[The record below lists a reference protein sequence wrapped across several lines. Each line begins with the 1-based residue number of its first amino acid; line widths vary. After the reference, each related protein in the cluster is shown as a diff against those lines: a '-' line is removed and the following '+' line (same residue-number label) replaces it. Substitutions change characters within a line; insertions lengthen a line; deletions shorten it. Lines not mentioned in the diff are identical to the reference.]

1 MNSHNI
7 GFVCPST
14 SWGGLEMNVH
24 RLAVR
29 LKRRGHSVVLYGNPM
44 SILYQKLQAE
54 NIRVRPV
61 ISRSKFMDIFLA
73 FTLARMIKQDQADIV
88 VLHTNKN
95 FLLTTLAK
103 IVTRR
108 SFKFVYMQHMHV
120 GGTKKDWFHN
130 WEYGH
135 LDCWIAPLPGFKT
148 ILEQKTNLP
157 PHKIAVIPLGIEI
170 ERFTDG
176 KPERAEARRRLGLP
190 ADATIAG
197 VVGRLDPKKGQHI
210 LIEACHEVRREGHNL
225 QVLVVGDKTAGEE
238 TGYAEGLQQLTR
250 EHELQNFVHFRP
262 HLDEIEYAYAA
273 MDIFT
278 LTSKS
283 ETYGMVTLEAM
294 VSGLPVIGTSA
305 GGTRDIIDD
314 AHNGLLVRPYDAGHL
329 AEAIIRLLDEG
340 EFARGLARQA
350 RRDVIAKYSSHRQCD
365 MLEGLFARLMK

>member
-1 MNSHNI
+1 MTGYTI

-29 LKRRGHSVVLYGNPM
+29 LKRRGYRVVLYGNPL
-44 SILYQKLQAE
+44 SILYQKLQSE
-54 NIRVRPV
+54 NIRVRSV
-61 ISRSKFMDIFLA
+61 ISRSKFRDIFLA
-73 FTLARMIKQDQADIV
+73 FVLARMVRQDEVDIV
-88 VLHTNKN
+88 VLHLNRN

-103 IVTRR
+103 IIARR
-108 SFKFVYMQHMHV
+108 PFKFVYMQHMHV

-130 WEYGH
+130 WEYGK

-148 ILEQKTNLP
+148 ILGQKIKLP
-157 PHKIAVIPLGIEI
+157 PHKIEVIPLGIEV
-170 ERFTDG
+170 ECFTDS
-176 KPERAEARRRLGLP
+176 KPDRAEARLRLNLP
-190 ADATIAG
+190 ADVPVAG

-210 LIEACHEVRREGHNL
+210 LIEACHQVRQEGHDL
-225 QVLVVGDKTAGEE
+225 HVLLVGDKTASEE
-238 TGYAEGLQQLTR
+238 TGYAEQLQQLTR
-250 EHELQNFVHFRP
+250 DHELQDFVHFRP
-262 HLDEIEYAYAA
+262 HMDDIEYAYAA

-294 VSGLPVIGTSA
+294 ASTLPVIGTAA

-329 AEAIIRLLDEG
+329 AGAITRILTEG

-365 MLEGLFARLMK
+365 MLEGLFVRLMN